1 MVENL
6 LKDYNKRLGK
16 EAFLK
21 ALICGSIIGFSA
33 LFVAA
38 AIFWL
43 TEFKHVWLGAIV
55 FVVVTGAVT
64 PIFYVKKFR
73 PSARTV
79 AKRIDKLGLE
89 ERMLTMAQF
98 KDDDS
103 YIARIQREDAKHAL
117 STVNP
122 KLLQIVV
129 SIPLIIGLSVSA
141 LTGAGMITVSALSS
155 AGILSSG
162 KEVIEEVVTPPL
174 KEFEVSYDV
183 KGEGMIEG
191 EIFQIVLEGRN
202 ATGVMAVADDEWV
215 FMQWSDGVEDPY
227 REDLNIQEDLHV
239 IAIFAMG
246 MDGFPGDGEG
256 EEGEDP
262 NAPGEEEGDKPG
274 KEDGGKR
281 PTVEW
286 QANNQVIDGKT
297 YYGGPTY
304 DNAYEQAMEELQQN
318 EEIPDELKEIIENYF
333 TTIEQ

>member
-6 LKDYNKRLGK
+6 LKDYNKRLEK
-16 EAFLK
+16 EAFFK
-21 ALICGSIIGFSA
+21 ALICGAIIGFAA

-38 AIFWL
+38 TIFWL
-43 TEFKHVWLGAIV
+43 TEFKHVWLGAVV
-55 FVVVTGAVT
+55 FVAVTGAGT
-64 PIFYVKKFR
+64 PLFYFKKFR

-89 ERMLTMAQF
+89 ERMLTMTQF
-98 KDDDS
+98 ANDNS
-103 YIARIQREDAKHAL
+103 YIAVRQREDAKRAL
-117 STVNP
+117 ATVNP
-122 KLLQIVV
+122 KLLQIVISV
-129 SIPLIIGLSVSA
+129 PLIIGLAVSA
-141 LTGAGMITVSALSS
+141 LTGAGMVTVSALSS
-155 AGILSSG
+155 AGLLNSG
-162 KEVIEEVVTPPL
+162 KEVIEEVITPPL
-174 KEFEVSYDV
+174 EEFEVSYDV

-202 ATGVMAVADDEWV
+202 AKGVMAVADDEWV
-215 FMQWSDGVEDPY
+215 FMGWSDGVEDPY
-227 REDLNIQEDLHV
+227 REDINIQEDLHV
-239 IAIFAMG
+239 IAIFMLG

-262 NAPGEEEGDKPG
+262 NAPDGEEGNKPG

-281 PTVEW
+281 PTAEW

-318 EEIPDELKEIIENYF
+318 EEIPDELKAIIESYF
-333 TTIEQ
+333 QTIEQ